1 MKSREKIFL
10 VVMILLFALSVTMFY
25 YQNVYRVKEAEK
37 DMVAVLVAKADISK
51 NSEINDENTKWIKIN
66 KELSSKD
73 NVFQKDDI
81 SKMKVSADIFEGEF
95 INKKRLKN
103 TFNAKED
110 DKFNSYVIN
119 LKPDYSSELVEGDL
133 VKVYVQI
140 VEEKD
145 GEKDGEKKIENLL
158 VFDKKEVL
166 EIVGLTEDGRVR
178 QGEEQ
183 IKIKVTDKEA
193 LSYYNARQM
202 GSVIVLKYENDIN
215 KTDLDIPVIEILE

>member
-25 YQNVYRVKEAEK
+25 YQNVYKVKEAEK
-37 DMVAVLVAKADISK
+37 DMVTVLVAKTDISK
-51 NSEINDENTKWIKIN
+51 NTEINEENTKWVKIN

-73 NVFQKDDI
+73 NVFEKDDI

-103 TFNAKED
+103 AFNAKEN

-145 GEKDGEKKIENLL
+145 GEKKIKNLL

-166 EIVGLTEDGRVR
+166 EIVGLTENGRVR

-202 GSVIVLKYENDIN
+202 GSVIVLKYQNDIS
-215 KTDLDIPVIEILE
+215 KTDLEIPVIEILE

>member
-25 YQNVYRVKEAEK
+25 YQNVYKVKEAEK
-37 DMVAVLVAKADISK
+37 DMVTVLVAKTDISK
-51 NSEINDENTKWIKIN
+51 NTEINEENTKWVKIN

-73 NVFQKDDI
+73 NVFEKDDI

-103 TFNAKED
+103 AFNAKED

-145 GEKDGEKKIENLL
+145 GEKKIKNLL

-166 EIVGLTEDGRVR
+166 EIVGLTENGRVR

-202 GSVIVLKYENDIN
+202 GSVIVLKYQNDIS
-215 KTDLDIPVIEILE
+215 KTDLEIPVIEILE

>member
-25 YQNVYRVKEAEK
+25 YQNVYKVKEAEK
-37 DMVAVLVAKADISK
+37 DMVTVLVAKTDISK
-51 NSEINDENTKWIKIN
+51 NTEISEENTKWVKIN

-73 NVFQKDDI
+73 NVFEKDDI

-103 TFNAKED
+103 AFNAKED

-145 GEKDGEKKIENLL
+145 GEKKIKNLL

-166 EIVGLTEDGRVR
+166 EIVGLTENGRVR

-202 GSVIVLKYENDIN
+202 GSVIVLKYQNDIS
-215 KTDLDIPVIEILE
+215 KTDLEIPVIEILE

>member
-25 YQNVYRVKEAEK
+25 YQNVYKVKEAEK
-37 DMVAVLVAKADISK
+37 DMVTVLVAKTDISK
-51 NSEINDENTKWIKIN
+51 NTEINEENTKWVKIN

-73 NVFQKDDI
+73 NVFEKDDI

-103 TFNAKED
+103 AFNAKED

-145 GEKDGEKKIENLL
+145 GEKKIKNLL

-166 EIVGLTEDGRVR
+166 EIVGLTENGRVR